1 MYAPTYVWI
10 LPMWYNADWW
20 DDVIPVNSSCTIDVT
35 LAVLNGTIGIVPDGF
50 FVMENTSK
58 VSFSG
63 LVRYKLLNVISKC
76 RTTTHHI

>member
-20 DDVIPVNSSCTIDVT
+20 DDVIPVNSSCTIDVR
-35 LAVLNGTIGIVPDGF
+35 LAVLNGTIGTVPDGY
-50 FVMENTSK
+50 FVMENRSK

-63 LVRYKLLNVISKC
+63 LVRYALLFV
-76 RTTTHHI
+76 